1 MTFFVETDI
10 IDKEFSGLF
19 KFALDE
25 SANQAFSTAIIHN
38 GNIPLIFG
46 GIAQLARVLGSYPI
60 GRRFESHCRY
70 HVGASFVSLA
80 PIFCKNQSALTP
92 LLLLCAKSHADCG
105 YALIN
110 AGMMPPLRYQ
120 LFVQIYR
127 SKMGGHLFCYRL
139 TRRDGLREHNPV
151 RISGR
156 DFLSLRYRSFSARKL
171 GCALVRKL
179 SLFPCSFCLL
189 SCKSSVCGLMF
200 LSTIYTAALE

>member
-1 MTFFVETDI
+1 M
-10 IDKEFSGLF
+10 
-19 KFALDE
+19 
-25 SANQAFSTAIIHN
+25 
-38 GNIPLIFG
+38 
-46 GIAQLARVLGSYPI
+46 
-60 GRRFESHCRY
+60 
-70 HVGASFVSLA
+70 SLA

-156 DFLSLRYRSFSARKL
+156 DFLSPRHRSFSARKL

-179 SLFPCSFCLL
+179 SLFPCSFYLL

-200 LSTIYTAALE
+200 LSTIYTAALDFAQASLFVYNMLSICCIILQNMVKFFYHYFYYLR